1 MTRPAPLDA
10 ARRLVGDR
18 FPAATQAWLGGSVI
32 LGGAT
37 ATSDLDITVLDKSA
51 VVHRE
56 SLRFEGWPVELFVHS
71 EASISHFVAE
81 DLAQRK
87 PTMARLVAEGVEL
100 LPGDGGARIRTFCE
114 DVLAAGPGPL
124 SSDALGGARYALSDL
139 VDDLRDAEPGPIG
152 TAIAVETWRRT
163 ADLVL
168 AANGCWTGGGKW
180 LARELLS
187 LDAAA
192 GTHWATAL
200 HDSLQL
206 AVAGDTA
213 PLEQLA
219 DDALAEVG
227 GRLWVGYRQAATLG
241 ENGEMPGGP

>member
-1 MTRPAPLDA
+1 MAG
-10 ARRLVGDR
+10 RLVRER
-18 FPAATQAWLGGSVI
+18 FPVAAQAWLGGSAI
-32 LGGAT
+32 RGEAT
-37 ATSDLDITVLDKSA
+37 ETSDLDITVLDEDA

-71 EASISHFVAE
+71 EASIRHFVAT

-100 LPGDGGARIRTFCE
+100 LPGDSGAGIRTFCE
-114 DVLAAGPGPL
+114 HVLAAGPGPL
-124 SSDALGGARYALSDL
+124 SSDALDASRYALSDL
-139 VDDLRDAEPGPIG
+139 IDDLRGAEAGPIG
-152 TAIAVETWRRT
+152 TAIAVEAWRRT

-187 LDAAA
+187 LDAAV
-192 GTHWATAL
+192 GTNWATTL
-200 HDSLQL
+200 HKSLQL

-227 GRLWVGYRQAATLG
+227 GRLWVGHHQVAMVC
-241 ENGEMPGGP
+241 ENGEMPGGQ